1 MQNSSS
7 DATALPAR
15 HGARVRIDLPAL
27 AANYRTLAAAAGG
40 AETAAAVKGDAYG
53 IGIEPATRTLARAGC
68 RTFFVALP
76 KEGAIVRAT
85 APEAT
90 VYVLSGLAPGA
101 APSLAAA
108 GLRPVLGSM
117 AEIEEWAAWKKAG
130 GEGRA
135 AIHVDT
141 GMNRLGLTLAE
152 AAVLAADPAAVD
164 DLAPALVMSH
174 LACADTPDHPLNAL
188 QAERFAALAARFPGR
203 PASLANSAGIH
214 LGAPFRFDL
223 VRPGIALYGGRFGP
237 GPALAPVAT
246 VTAPIVQ
253 VREVPGGETI
263 GYGAAETLRRP
274 TRAAILSIGYAD
286 GYPRAAGG
294 ADGRPGAFAFVEGHH
309 VPLIGRVSMDL
320 VAIDVTDVPS
330 ARRGVEVELFGP
342 HVAVDAV
349 AEAAGTIGYE
359 LLTRLGA
366 RLERVY
372 AGGG

>member
-15 HGARVRIDLPAL
+15 PGARVRIDLPAL
-27 AANYRTLAAAAGG
+27 AANYRTLVAAAGG

-53 IGIEPATRTLARAGC
+53 IGIEPATRTLAKAGC

-76 KEGAIVRAT
+76 KEGALVRAV

-135 AIHVDT
+135 ALHVDT

-152 AAVLAADPAAVD
+152 AAAGSAAVD
-164 DLAPALVMSH
+164 DLAPALGMSH
-174 LACADTPDHPLNAL
+174 LACADTPAHPLNAA
-188 QAERFAALAARFPGR
+188 QAERFAAAAALFPGR
-203 PASLANSAGIH
+203 PASLANSAGIQ
-214 LGAPFRFDL
+214 LGAAFRFDL

-237 GPALAPVAT
+237 GPALATVAT

-253 VREVPGGETI
+253 VREIPEGETI

-294 ADGRPGAFAFVEGHH
+294 ADGRPGAFAFVDGHR

-320 VAIDVTDVPS
+320 LAIDVTDVPS

-342 HVAVDAV
+342 NIAVDAV

-366 RLERVY
+366 RLERVH